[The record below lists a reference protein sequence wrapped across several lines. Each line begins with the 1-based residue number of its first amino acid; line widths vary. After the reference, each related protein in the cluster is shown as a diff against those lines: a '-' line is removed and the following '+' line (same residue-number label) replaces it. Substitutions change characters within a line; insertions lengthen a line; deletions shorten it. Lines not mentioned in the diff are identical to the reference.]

1 MGSCN
6 HSVAGSPI
14 PPANNA
20 PNGIDLEVLKR
31 NAQIHMQQN
40 LARIAVE
47 GSNTGGKATQ
57 RSKEANGNH
66 RGVKREAVPDN
77 GARHHHQ
84 NTKRSRLAVSATD
97 DTKLDGGQQAYDPE
111 HEQIPRQRRADDI
124 QEDEAYQSVTQM
136 VQQVQANRV
145 SRLARDAKDCL
156 RNLDAAEGI
165 GVIAWLIDGM
175 LTHRT
180 DEKCKETIT
189 DWVTDLGTFIKRR
202 TQL

>member
-1 MGSCN
+1 M
-6 HSVAGSPI
+6 
-14 PPANNA
+14 
-20 PNGIDLEVLKR
+20 DLEVIKR

-40 LARIAVE
+40 LARIAE
-47 GSNTGGKATQ
+47 GSSNGGKASH
-57 RSKEANGNH
+57 RPNEANGMH

-84 NTKRSRLAVSATD
+84 NAKRSRLAVSAAD
-97 DTKLDGGQQAYDPE
+97 DSKLDGSQQASAPE
-111 HEQIPRQRRADDI
+111 HEQLTQQQHADGT

-165 GVIAWLIDGM
+165 GVVAWLIDGM
-175 LTHRT
+175 LTQRT
-180 DEKCKETIT
+180 DDKSKQTIT

-202 TQL
+202 TQ